1 MKSCPQL
8 STLNSQLLNCQLL
21 NCQLLNCQLLNE
33 SYHHTCSP
41 FSYVKIRCS
50 CPLVLSR
57 STYKPP
63 LGTFLKV
70 STLLVATCVPKSD
83 QFPSFHTCL
92 F

>member
-1 MKSCPQL
+1 MNLLTVNSQL
-8 STLNSQLLNCQLL
+8 STVNFTKT
-21 NCQLLNCQLLNE
+21 
-33 SYHHTCSP
+33 YHHTCSP
-41 FSYVKIRCS
+41 FSYVKILCS

-70 STLLVATCVPKSD
+70 STLRVATCVPKSC
-83 QFPSFHTCL
+83 QSPSFHTCL